1 MQVGI
6 GATSIAIRDVLDY
19 DRGQNACRAACRLA
33 CVPMIFLP
41 LPFVVTLF
49 LLTLLLRTLSRDE
62 AGERGSRLFQL
73 LILAYALQ
81 SVLVGL
87 RWGYAAREVL
97 PFMSVLA
104 SIIAPLTWV
113 FFRTLT
119 EESAAIRGRDVWPHL
134 LPAVVLVL
142 MLALWRGPI
151 GPFIILIYLGYGL
164 GLLWLARRGPDA
176 LVSSRLDGA
185 VRSHRAMQ
193 VTGFAL
199 IGSAV
204 TDVLISMD
212 IARNGGVH
220 AGLIVSVADGLVL
233 LALGMGVAV
242 AGTDL
247 AAADESAAPDEKSVS
262 GDTRS
267 EEVVNI
273 AVMIDAAMR
282 ERGLFRDPELNL
294 GKLSRRLGLPAR
306 QVSNAINRQFGI
318 SVSQYV
324 NGYRVQAACEL
335 LAAGDEPISAV
346 MFEVGFLTK
355 SNFNREF
362 LRVTGKSPSAWR
374 NSRRR

>member
-1 MQVGI
+1 
-6 GATSIAIRDVLDY
+6 
-19 DRGQNACRAACRLA
+19 
-33 CVPMIFLP
+33 
-41 LPFVVTLF
+41 
-49 LLTLLLRTLSRDE
+49 
-62 AGERGSRLFQL
+62 
-73 LILAYALQ
+73 
-81 SVLVGL
+81 
-87 RWGYAAREVL
+87 
-97 PFMSVLA
+97 
-104 SIIAPLTWV
+104 
-113 FFRTLT
+113 
-119 EESAAIRGRDVWPHL
+119 
-134 LPAVVLVL
+134 
-142 MLALWRGPI
+142 
-151 GPFIILIYLGYGL
+151 
-164 GLLWLARRGPDA
+164 
-176 LVSSRLDGA
+176 
-185 VRSHRAMQ
+185 MQ

-212 IARNGGVH
+212 IARNGGID

-247 AAADESAAPDEKSVS
+247 AAPDEKSVS
-262 GDTRS
+262 GDTRP

-324 NGYRVQAACEL
+324 NGYRVQSACEL
-335 LAAGDEPISAV
+335 LAAGDEPVGAV

-362 LRVTGKSPSAWR
+362 LRVTGKSPTAWR
-374 NSRRR
+374 NSRRH